1 MKRSIILV
9 LGYLAMLILA
19 GAIHPL
25 VTSIEGSAPPSAGPV
40 SISERS
46 KWIPLDPSLSSTSAA
61 QKYDNQV
68 EGFPPSNWV
77 PLSRRA
83 KGTGK
88 CGYWNVDGHIAQCD
102 CIMKGNEVANSYI
115 AEYTTSAC
123 AAFLSKIP
131 DEKTPK
137 GKWLRFAVKNV
148 VDTGGQLSVLN
159 FWWKKLSKNGM
170 TLTQDLCQDAY
181 NRLGAAICDTNRGK
195 STKGTTIRIGGEDGV
210 EIGMDPDKMKNFSD
224 KDKRYINV
232 GDFIDALSS
241 R

>member
-1 MKRSIILV
+1 MRLYNERLVSILV
-9 LGYLAMLILA
+9 FYK
-19 GAIHPL
+19 
-25 VTSIEGSAPPSAGPV
+25 PP
-40 SISERS
+40 RS
-46 KWIPLDPSLSSTSAA
+46 TNTIT
-61 QKYDNQV
+61 
-68 EGFPPSNWV
+68 
-77 PLSRRA
+77 
-83 KGTGK
+83 
-88 CGYWNVDGHIAQCD
+88 
-102 CIMKGNEVANSYI
+102 GNEVASSYI

-148 VDTGGQLSVLN
+148 VDTGGQLSILN

-232 GDFIDALSS
+232 GEFIDALSS